1 MKLKSL
7 IFALIATTVATTAN
21 AEISYQHI
29 RNATAKIEIA
39 GSTFLVDPYLA
50 PKGSYAGFEGTI
62 NSQKRNP
69 LIEMAEPVEKVLQG
83 VDAVIVTHTHA
94 DHWDEYA
101 QKVLPKTLPICVQNA
116 GDAQIIRS
124 QGFKDVRVLGK
135 NTEFNQVKL
144 SKTGGQHGTDQ
155 MYAIPQL
162 AELSG
167 EAMGVVMQADGE
179 KTLYIVGDTIWNE
192 EVDFALNRYKPEVIV
207 MNTGYAQL
215 QGFSDS
221 IIMGKADVAKARQAA
236 PKADI
241 ITVHMDALNHA
252 AVTSD
257 EMRKFVK
264 ENNLTK
270 VAVPKE
276 GEKKKKKTAA
286 LCDSAD
292 N

>member
-29 RNATAKIEIA
+29 RNATAKIEMA

-69 LIEMAEPVEKVLQG
+69 LIDMKEPVEKVLEG

-101 QKVLPKTLPICVQNA
+101 QKVLPKTLPIFVQNA
-116 GDAQIIRS
+116 GDARIIRS
-124 QGFKDVRVLGK
+124 QGFKDVRVVGK

-155 MYAIPQL
+155 MYAIPQF
-162 AELSG
+162 AELVG

-192 EVDFALNRYKPEVIV
+192 EVEFALNRYKPEIIV
-207 MNTGYAQL
+207 MNTGYAQVE
-215 QGFSDS
+215 GNPDG
-221 IIMGKADVAKARQAA
+221 IIMGKADVAKARQVA

-241 ITVHMDALNHA
+241 ITVHMDAVNHA

-257 EMRKFVK
+257 DMRKFVK
-264 ENNLTK
+264 EHKLSK

-276 GEKKKKKTAA
+276 GEVLKY
-286 LCDSAD
+286 
-292 N
+292 

>member
-29 RNATAKIEIA
+29 RNATAKIEMA

-50 PKGSYAGFEGTI
+50 PKGSYAGFEGTV

-69 LIEMAEPVEKVLQG
+69 LIDMKEPVEKVLEG

-101 QKVLPKTLPICVQNA
+101 QKVLPKTLPIFVQNA
-116 GDAQIIRS
+116 GDARIIRS

-162 AELSG
+162 AELAG

-192 EVDFALNRYKPEVIV
+192 EVEFALNRYKPEVIV

-241 ITVHMDALNHA
+241 ITVHMDAVNHA
-252 AVTSD
+252 SVTSD

-264 ENNLTK
+264 ENKLSK

-276 GEKKKKKTAA
+276 SEVLKY
-286 LCDSAD
+286 
-292 N
+292 

>member
-7 IFALIATTVATTAN
+7 IFALMATTVATTAN

-29 RNATAKIEIA
+29 RNATAKIEMA

-50 PKGSYAGFEGTI
+50 PKGSYAGFEGTV

-69 LIEMAEPVEKVLQG
+69 LIDMKEPVEKVLEG

-101 QKVLPKTLPICVQNA
+101 QKVLPKTLPIFVQNA
-116 GDAQIIRS
+116 GDARIIRS

-162 AELSG
+162 AELAG

-192 EVDFALNRYKPEVIV
+192 DVDFALNRYKPEVIV

-241 ITVHMDALNHA
+241 ITVHMDAVNHA

-264 ENNLTK
+264 ENKLNK
-270 VAVPKE
+270 VAVPRE
-276 GEKKKKKTAA
+276 GEVLKY
-286 LCDSAD
+286 
-292 N
+292 

>member
-7 IFALIATTVATTAN
+7 IFALMATTVATTAN

-29 RNATAKIEIA
+29 RNATAKIEMA

-69 LIEMAEPVEKVLQG
+69 LIDMKEPVEKVLEG

-101 QKVLPKTLPICVQNA
+101 QKMLPKTLPIFVQNA
-116 GDAQIIRS
+116 GDARIIRS
-124 QGFKDVRVLGK
+124 QGFKDVRVVGK

-162 AELSG
+162 AELAG
-167 EAMGVVMQADGE
+167 EAMGVVMQASGE

-241 ITVHMDALNHA
+241 ITVHMDAVNHA

-264 ENNLTK
+264 ENQLSK

-276 GEKKKKKTAA
+276 GEVLKY
-286 LCDSAD
+286 
-292 N
+292 

>member
-7 IFALIATTVATTAN
+7 IFALMATTVATSAN

-50 PKGSYAGFEGTI
+50 PKGSYTGFEGTI

-101 QKVLPKTLPICVQNA
+101 QKVLPKTLPIFVQNA

-135 NTEFNQVKL
+135 NTEFNKVKL

-155 MYAIPQL
+155 MYSIPQL
-162 AELSG
+162 AELAG
-167 EAMGVVMQADGE
+167 DAMGVVMQADNE
-179 KTLYIVGDTIWNE
+179 KTLYLVGDTIWNE
-192 EVDFALNRYKPEVIV
+192 DVDFALNRYKPEIIV

-215 QGFSDS
+215 QGFSDG
-221 IIMGKADVAKARQAA
+221 IIMGKADVAKARQVA

-241 ITVHMDALNHA
+241 ITVHMDAVNHA

-264 ENNLTK
+264 ENKLSK

-276 GEKKKKKTAA
+276 GDVLKY
-286 LCDSAD
+286 
-292 N
+292 

>member
-7 IFALIATTVATTAN
+7 IFALMATTVATTAD

-29 RNATAKIEIA
+29 RNATAKIAMA

-101 QKVLPKTLPICVQNA
+101 QKALPKTLPIFVQNA

-135 NTEFNQVKL
+135 NTEFNKVKL

-155 MYAIPQL
+155 MYSIPQL
-162 AELSG
+162 AELAG
-167 EAMGVVMQADGE
+167 DAMGVVMQADNE
-179 KTLYIVGDTIWNE
+179 KTLYIVGDTIWNH
-192 EVDFALNRYKPEVIV
+192 EVDFALNHYKPEVIV

-215 QGFSDS
+215 EGFSDS
-221 IIMGKADVAKARQAA
+221 IIMGKADVAKARQVA

-241 ITVHMDALNHA
+241 ITVHMDAVNHA

-264 ENNLTK
+264 ENKLTK
-270 VAVPKE
+270 IAVPKE
-276 GEKKKKKTAA
+276 SEVLKY
-286 LCDSAD
+286 
-292 N
+292 

>member
-7 IFALIATTVATTAN
+7 IFALMATTVATTAN

-29 RNATAKIEIA
+29 RNATAKIEMA

-69 LIEMAEPVEKVLQG
+69 LIDMKEPVEKVLEG

-101 QKVLPKTLPICVQNA
+101 QKVLPKTLPIFVQNA

-124 QGFKDVRVLGK
+124 QGFKDVRVVGK

-162 AELSG
+162 AELAG

-192 EVDFALNRYKPEVIV
+192 DVDFALNRYKPEVIV

-241 ITVHMDALNHA
+241 ITVHMDAVNHA

-264 ENNLTK
+264 ENKLSK

-276 GEKKKKKTAA
+276 GEVLKY
-286 LCDSAD
+286 
-292 N
+292 

>member
-7 IFALIATTVATTAN
+7 IFALMATTVATTAN

-29 RNATAKIEIA
+29 RNATAKIEMA

-69 LIEMAEPVEKVLQG
+69 LIDMKEPVEKVLEG

-101 QKVLPKTLPICVQNA
+101 QKVLPKTLPIFVQNA
-116 GDAQIIRS
+116 GDARIIRS
-124 QGFKDVRVLGK
+124 QGFKDVRVVGK
-135 NTEFNQVKL
+135 NTEFNKVKL

-162 AELSG
+162 AELAG
-167 EAMGVVMQADGE
+167 EAMGVVMQANGE

-241 ITVHMDALNHA
+241 ITVHMDAVNHA

-264 ENNLTK
+264 ENKLSK
-270 VAVPKE
+270 VAVPKK
-276 GEKKKKKTAA
+276 GEE
-286 LCDSAD
+286 LEY
-292 N
+292 

>member
-7 IFALIATTVATTAN
+7 IFALMATTVATTAN

-29 RNATAKIEIA
+29 CNATAKIEMA

-69 LIEMAEPVEKVLQG
+69 LIDMKEPVEKVLEG

-101 QKVLPKTLPICVQNA
+101 QKVLPKTLPIFVQNA

-124 QGFKDVRVLGK
+124 QGFKDVRVVGK

-162 AELSG
+162 AELAG

-192 EVDFALNRYKPEVIV
+192 DVDFALNRYKPEVIV

-241 ITVHMDALNHA
+241 ITVHMDAVNHA

-264 ENNLTK
+264 ENKLSK

-276 GEKKKKKTAA
+276 GEVLKY
-286 LCDSAD
+286 
-292 N
+292 

>member
-7 IFALIATTVATTAN
+7 IFALIATTVATTAH

-29 RNATAKIEIA
+29 RNATAKIEMA

-69 LIEMAEPVEKVLQG
+69 LIDMKEPVEKVLEG
-83 VDAVIVTHTHA
+83 VDAVIVTHTHD

-101 QKVLPKTLPICVQNA
+101 QKMLPKTLPIFVQNA
-116 GDAQIIRS
+116 GDARIIRS
-124 QGFKDVRVLGK
+124 QGFKDVRVVGK
-135 NTEFNQVKL
+135 NTEFNKVKL

-162 AELSG
+162 AELAG
-167 EAMGVVMQADGE
+167 EAMGVVMQANGE

-241 ITVHMDALNHA
+241 ITVHMDAVNHA

-264 ENNLTK
+264 ENKLSK
-270 VAVPKE
+270 VAVPRE
-276 GEKKKKKTAA
+276 GEVLKY
-286 LCDSAD
+286 
-292 N
+292 

>member
-7 IFALIATTVATTAN
+7 IFALMATTVATTAN
-21 AEISYQHI
+21 AEINYQHI
-29 RNATAKIEIA
+29 RNATAKIEMA

-50 PKGSYAGFEGTI
+50 PKGNYAGFEGTI

-69 LIEMAEPVEKVLQG
+69 LIDMKEPVEKVLEG

-101 QKVLPKTLPICVQNA
+101 QKVLPKTLPIFVQNA

-135 NTEFNQVKL
+135 NTEFNKVKL

-155 MYAIPQL
+155 MYAIPQF
-162 AELSG
+162 AELLG

-192 EVDFALNRYKPEVIV
+192 EVEFALNRYKPEIIV
-207 MNTGYAQL
+207 MNTGYAQVE
-215 QGFSDS
+215 GNPDG
-221 IIMGKADVAKARQAA
+221 IIMGKADVAKARQVA

-241 ITVHMDALNHA
+241 ITVHMDAVNHA

-257 EMRKFVK
+257 DMRKFVK
-264 ENNLTK
+264 EHKLSK

-276 GEKKKKKTAA
+276 GEVLKY
-286 LCDSAD
+286 
-292 N
+292 

>member
-7 IFALIATTVATTAN
+7 IFALMATTVATTAN

-29 RNATAKIEIA
+29 RNATAKIEMA

-69 LIEMAEPVEKVLQG
+69 LIDMKEPVEKVLEG

-101 QKVLPKTLPICVQNA
+101 QKVLPKTLPIFVQNA
-116 GDAQIIRS
+116 GDARIIRS
-124 QGFKDVRVLGK
+124 QGFKDVRVVGK
-135 NTEFNQVKL
+135 NTEFNKVKL

-162 AELSG
+162 AELAG

-241 ITVHMDALNHA
+241 ITVHMDAVNHA

-264 ENNLTK
+264 ENKLSK

-276 GEKKKKKTAA
+276 GEVLKY
-286 LCDSAD
+286 
-292 N
+292 

>member
-29 RNATAKIEIA
+29 RNATAKIEMA

-69 LIEMAEPVEKVLQG
+69 LIDMKEPVEKVLEG

-101 QKVLPKTLPICVQNA
+101 QKVLPKTLPIFVQNA
-116 GDAQIIRS
+116 GDARIIRS

-162 AELSG
+162 AELAG

-241 ITVHMDALNHA
+241 ITVHMDAVNHA
-252 AVTSD
+252 TVTSD

-264 ENNLTK
+264 ENKLSK

-276 GEKKKKKTAA
+276 GEV
-286 LCDSAD
+286 LEY
-292 N
+292 

>member
-7 IFALIATTVATTAN
+7 IFALMVTTVATSAN

-101 QKVLPKTLPICVQNA
+101 QKVLPKTLPIFVQNA

-155 MYAIPQL
+155 MYATPQF
-162 AELSG
+162 AELLG

-192 EVDFALNRYKPEVIV
+192 EVEFALNRYKPEVIV

-215 QGFSDS
+215 QGFSDG
-221 IIMGKADVAKARQAA
+221 IIMGKADVAKARQVA

-241 ITVHMDALNHA
+241 ITVHMDAVNHA

-264 ENNLTK
+264 ENKLTK
-270 VAVPKE
+270 IAVPKE
-276 GEKKKKKTAA
+276 SEVLKY
-286 LCDSAD
+286 
-292 N
+292 

>member
-7 IFALIATTVATTAN
+7 IFALMATTVATSAN

-101 QKVLPKTLPICVQNA
+101 QKVLPKTLPIFVQNA

-155 MYAIPQL
+155 MYATPQF
-162 AELSG
+162 AELLG

-192 EVDFALNRYKPEVIV
+192 EVEFALNRYKPEIIV
-207 MNTGYAQL
+207 MNTGYAQVE
-215 QGFSDS
+215 GNPDG
-221 IIMGKADVAKARQAA
+221 IIMGKADVAKARQVA
-236 PKADI
+236 PQADI
-241 ITVHMDALNHA
+241 ITVHMDTVNHA

-264 ENNLTK
+264 ENKLSK

-276 GEKKKKKTAA
+276 SEVLKY
-286 LCDSAD
+286 
-292 N
+292 

>member
-7 IFALIATTVATTAN
+7 IFALMATTVATTAN

-29 RNATAKIEIA
+29 RNATAKIEMA

-69 LIEMAEPVEKVLQG
+69 LIDMKEPVEKVLEG

-101 QKVLPKTLPICVQNA
+101 QKVLPKTLPIFVQNA

-124 QGFKDVRVLGK
+124 QGFKDVRVVGK
-135 NTEFNQVKL
+135 NTEFNKVKL

-162 AELSG
+162 AELAG

-215 QGFSDS
+215 QGFSDG
-221 IIMGKADVAKARQAA
+221 IIMGKADVAKARQVA

-241 ITVHMDALNHA
+241 ITVHMDAVNHA

-264 ENNLTK
+264 ENKLSK

-276 GEKKKKKTAA
+276 SEVLKY
-286 LCDSAD
+286 
-292 N
+292 

>member
-7 IFALIATTVATTAN
+7 IFALMATTVATTAD

-29 RNATAKIEIA
+29 RNATAKIAMA

-101 QKVLPKTLPICVQNA
+101 QKVLPKTLPIFVQNA

-155 MYAIPQL
+155 MYATPQF
-162 AELSG
+162 AELLG

-192 EVDFALNRYKPEVIV
+192 EVEFALNRYKPEIIV
-207 MNTGYAQL
+207 MNTGYAQVE
-215 QGFSDS
+215 GNPDG
-221 IIMGKADVAKARQAA
+221 IIMGKADVAKARQVA
-236 PKADI
+236 PQADI
-241 ITVHMDALNHA
+241 ITVHMDAVNHA

-264 ENNLTK
+264 ENKLSK

-276 GEKKKKKTAA
+276 SEVLKY
-286 LCDSAD
+286 
-292 N
+292 

>member
-7 IFALIATTVATTAN
+7 IFALMATTVATTAN

-69 LIEMAEPVEKVLQG
+69 LIDMKEQVEKVLEG
-83 VDAVIVTHTHA
+83 VDAVIVTHTHD

-101 QKVLPKTLPICVQNA
+101 QKVLPKTLPIFVQNA

-162 AELSG
+162 AELAG

-241 ITVHMDALNHA
+241 ITVHMDAVNHA
-252 AVTSD
+252 SVTSD

-264 ENNLTK
+264 ENKLSK

-276 GEKKKKKTAA
+276 GEVLKY
-286 LCDSAD
+286 
-292 N
+292 

>member
-29 RNATAKIEIA
+29 RNATAKIEMA

-50 PKGSYAGFEGTI
+50 PKGSYAGFEGTV

-69 LIEMAEPVEKVLQG
+69 LIDMKEPVEKVLEG

-101 QKVLPKTLPICVQNA
+101 QKVLPKTLPIFVQNA
-116 GDAQIIRS
+116 GDARIIRS
-124 QGFKDVRVLGK
+124 QGFKDVRVVGK

-162 AELSG
+162 AELAG

-207 MNTGYAQL
+207 MNTGYAQVE
-215 QGFSDS
+215 GNPDG
-221 IIMGKADVAKARQAA
+221 IIMGKTDVAKARQVA

-241 ITVHMDALNHA
+241 ITVHMDAVNHA
-252 AVTSD
+252 SVTSD

-264 ENNLTK
+264 ENKLSK

-276 GEKKKKKTAA
+276 GEVLKY
-286 LCDSAD
+286 
-292 N
+292 

>member
-29 RNATAKIEIA
+29 RNATAKIEMA

-69 LIEMAEPVEKVLQG
+69 LIDMKEPVEKVLEG

-101 QKVLPKTLPICVQNA
+101 QKVLPKTLPIFVQNA
-116 GDAQIIRS
+116 GDARIIRS
-124 QGFKDVRVLGK
+124 QGFKDVRVVGK

-162 AELSG
+162 AELAG

-241 ITVHMDALNHA
+241 ITVHMDAVNHA
-252 AVTSD
+252 TVTSD

-264 ENNLTK
+264 ENKLSK

-276 GEKKKKKTAA
+276 GEVLKY
-286 LCDSAD
+286 
-292 N
+292 

>member
-7 IFALIATTVATTAN
+7 IFALMATTVATTAN

-29 RNATAKIEIA
+29 RNATAKIEMV

-101 QKVLPKTLPICVQNA
+101 QKVLPKTLPIFVQNA

-135 NTEFNQVKL
+135 NTEFNKVKL

-155 MYAIPQL
+155 MYAIPQF
-162 AELSG
+162 AELLG

-192 EVDFALNRYKPEVIV
+192 EVDFALNRYKPEIIV
-207 MNTGYAQL
+207 MNTGYAQVE
-215 QGFSDS
+215 GNPDG
-221 IIMGKADVAKARQAA
+221 IIMGKADVAKARQVA

-241 ITVHMDALNHA
+241 ITVHMDAVNHA

-264 ENNLTK
+264 EHKLSK

-276 GEKKKKKTAA
+276 GEVLKY
-286 LCDSAD
+286 
-292 N
+292 

>member
-29 RNATAKIEIA
+29 RNATAKIEMA

-69 LIEMAEPVEKVLQG
+69 LIDMKEPVEKVLEG

-101 QKVLPKTLPICVQNA
+101 QKVLPKTLPIFVQNA
-116 GDAQIIRS
+116 GDARIIRS

-162 AELSG
+162 AELAG

-192 EVDFALNRYKPEVIV
+192 EVEFALNRYKPEIIV
-207 MNTGYAQL
+207 MNTGYAQVE
-215 QGFSDS
+215 GNPDG
-221 IIMGKADVAKARQAA
+221 IIMGKADVAKARQVA

-241 ITVHMDALNHA
+241 ITVHMDAVNHA

-257 EMRKFVK
+257 DMRKFVK
-264 ENNLTK
+264 EHKLSK

-276 GEKKKKKTAA
+276 GEVLKY
-286 LCDSAD
+286 
-292 N
+292 

>member
-7 IFALIATTVATTAN
+7 IFALMATTVATTAN

-29 RNATAKIEIA
+29 RNATAKIEMA

-69 LIEMAEPVEKVLQG
+69 LIDMKEPVEKVLEG

-101 QKVLPKTLPICVQNA
+101 QKVLPKTLPIFVQNA

-124 QGFKDVRVLGK
+124 QGFKDVRVVGK
-135 NTEFNQVKL
+135 NTEFNKVKL

-162 AELSG
+162 AELAG

-241 ITVHMDALNHA
+241 ITVHMDAVNHA

-264 ENNLTK
+264 ENQLSK

-276 GEKKKKKTAA
+276 GEV
-286 LCDSAD
+286 LEY
-292 N
+292 

>member
-29 RNATAKIEIA
+29 RNATAKIEMA

-69 LIEMAEPVEKVLQG
+69 LIDMKEPVEKVLEG

-101 QKVLPKTLPICVQNA
+101 QKVLPKTLPIFVQNA
-116 GDAQIIRS
+116 GDARIIRS
-124 QGFKDVRVLGK
+124 QGFKDVRVVGK

-162 AELSG
+162 AELAG
-167 EAMGVVMQADGE
+167 KAMGVVMQADGE

-241 ITVHMDALNHA
+241 ITVHMDAVNHA

-264 ENNLTK
+264 ENKLSK
-270 VAVPKE
+270 VAVPRE
-276 GEKKKKKTAA
+276 GEVLKY
-286 LCDSAD
+286 
-292 N
+292 

>member
-7 IFALIATTVATTAN
+7 IFALMATTVATTAN

-29 RNATAKIEIA
+29 RNATAKIEMA

-69 LIEMAEPVEKVLQG
+69 LIDMKEPVEKVLEG

-101 QKVLPKTLPICVQNA
+101 QKVLPKTLPIFVQNA
-116 GDAQIIRS
+116 GDARIIRS
-124 QGFKDVRVLGK
+124 QGFKDVRVVGK

-162 AELSG
+162 AELAG

-192 EVDFALNRYKPEVIV
+192 DVDFALNRYKPEVIV

-241 ITVHMDALNHA
+241 ITVHMDAVNHA
-252 AVTSD
+252 TVTSD

-264 ENNLTK
+264 ENKLSK

-276 GEKKKKKTAA
+276 GEVLKY
-286 LCDSAD
+286 
-292 N
+292 

>member
-7 IFALIATTVATTAN
+7 IFALMATTVATSAN

-69 LIEMAEPVEKVLQG
+69 LIEMAEPVEKVLEG

-101 QKVLPKTLPICVQNA
+101 QKVLPKTLPIFVQNA

-135 NTEFNQVKL
+135 NTEFNKVKL

-155 MYAIPQL
+155 MYSIPQL
-162 AELSG
+162 AELAG
-167 EAMGVVMQADGE
+167 DAMGVVMQADNE
-179 KTLYIVGDTIWNE
+179 KTLYLVGDTIWNE
-192 EVDFALNRYKPEVIV
+192 EVDFALNRYKPEIIV

-215 QGFSDS
+215 QGFSDG
-221 IIMGKADVAKARQAA
+221 IIMGKADVAKARQVA

-241 ITVHMDALNHA
+241 ITVHMDAVNHA

-264 ENNLTK
+264 ENKLSK

-276 GEKKKKKTAA
+276 SEVLKY
-286 LCDSAD
+286 
-292 N
+292 

>member
-7 IFALIATTVATTAN
+7 IFALMATTVATTAN

-29 RNATAKIEIA
+29 RNATAKIEMA

-69 LIEMAEPVEKVLQG
+69 LIDMKEPVEKVLEG

-101 QKVLPKTLPICVQNA
+101 QKVLPKTLPIFVQNA
-116 GDAQIIRS
+116 GDARIIRS
-124 QGFKDVRVLGK
+124 QGFKDVRVVGK
-135 NTEFNQVKL
+135 NTEFNKVKL

-155 MYAIPQL
+155 MYSIPQL
-162 AELSG
+162 AELAG

-192 EVDFALNRYKPEVIV
+192 EVEFALNRYKPEIIV
-207 MNTGYAQL
+207 MNTGYAQVE
-215 QGFSDS
+215 GNPDG
-221 IIMGKADVAKARQAA
+221 IIMGKADVAKARQVA
-236 PKADI
+236 PQADI
-241 ITVHMDALNHA
+241 ITVHMDAVNHA

-264 ENNLTK
+264 ENKLSK

-276 GEKKKKKTAA
+276 SEVLKY
-286 LCDSAD
+286 
-292 N
+292 

>member
-7 IFALIATTVATTAN
+7 IFALMATTVATTAN

-29 RNATAKIEIA
+29 RNATAKIEMA

-69 LIEMAEPVEKVLQG
+69 LIDMKEPVEKVLEG
-83 VDAVIVTHTHA
+83 VDAVIVTHTHD

-101 QKVLPKTLPICVQNA
+101 QKVLPKTLPIFVQNA

-124 QGFKDVRVLGK
+124 QGFKDVRVVGK
-135 NTEFNQVKL
+135 NTEFNKVKL

-162 AELSG
+162 AELAG

-192 EVDFALNRYKPEVIV
+192 EVEFALNRYKPEIIV
-207 MNTGYAQL
+207 MNTGYAQVE
-215 QGFSDS
+215 GNPDG

-241 ITVHMDALNHA
+241 ITVHMDAVNHA
-252 AVTSD
+252 SVTSD

-264 ENNLTK
+264 EHKLSR

-276 GEKKKKKTAA
+276 GEVLKY
-286 LCDSAD
+286 
-292 N
+292 